1 IRRAK
6 LSLERQRDSEEAAA
20 VPKQPPRLSGRSSRP
35 WREGWGRGVFR
46 ETCDHVSMPRRVR
59 RLTVDLHGHDV
70 VTALELAIVRVS
82 EAQRN
87 GYEEIELQHG
97 AADVEE
103 PVEEGRGR
111 IKWELRRMARTGRFN
126 QWA

>member
-1 IRRAK
+1 
-6 LSLERQRDSEEAAA
+6 
-20 VPKQPPRLSGRSSRP
+20 
-35 WREGWGRGVFR
+35 
-46 ETCDHVSMPRRVR
+46 MPRRVR
-59 RLTVDLHGHDV
+59 HLTVDLHGHDV

-87 GYEEIELQHG
+87 GYEEIELLHG

-126 QWA
+126 QWAEPDQTWEKAGSLVLHLRANAQAGPQAWSREPPTRHRR